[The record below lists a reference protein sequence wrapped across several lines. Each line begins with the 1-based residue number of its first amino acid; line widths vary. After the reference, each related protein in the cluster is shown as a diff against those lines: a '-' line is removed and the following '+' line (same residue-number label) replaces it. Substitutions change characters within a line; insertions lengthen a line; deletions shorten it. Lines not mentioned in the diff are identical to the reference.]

1 MGSVPLSRPPRFQ
14 TPAHKGAR
22 LHAPSAPPR
31 RPLGPRIPGTEGPLG
46 LCPLASGGFDECGE
60 PASGSPVGGVCSL
73 VARKCFSLDLAHL
86 GVFIITF
93 LFHPPWDSVSAQL
106 VLEEFSSGVWSDVL
120 LPLLCLQSPF
130 LARAAPG
137 SIQCQL

>member
-1 MGSVPLSRPPRFQ
+1 MHPSPGPPRYQ
-14 TPAHKGAR
+14 TPAHKGAS
-22 LHAPSAPPR
+22 LHTPSAPPR
-31 RPLGPRIPGTEGPLG
+31 RPLGPRTPGTEGPLG
-46 LCPLASGGFDECGE
+46 LYPLASSGFDECGK

-73 VARKCFSLDLAHL
+73 VARKCFSLDLARL

-93 LFHPPWDSVSAQL
+93 LLHPPWDSVSAQL

-130 LARAAPG
+130 LAGATP
-137 SIQCQL
+137 SSVQCLL